1 MSRRTV
7 LLVAALGL
15 LLVAGAP
22 GAWYLSQ
29 PPASVGDLEQ
39 VTRAAATPAD
49 GAVEGPDGQATA
61 RSGVTAG
68 LRPSDR
74 DARASRP
81 AADAGDD
88 AATSTSWS
96 TTPLTRAVTSVLPPT
111 AVRIPAIGV
120 DAPIVPVGL
129 EPDGAMEIPEDVA
142 TIGWYEPGVRPG
154 EPGSAVLAGHVDSRS
169 QGPGAFFDL
178 RHLDVD
184 DVVSVTHRDG
194 VTRSWRVVARTH
206 YGKRELPIADLFTNR
221 GDPQLVL
228 ITCGGE
234 FDRTARSYADN
245 IVVYTVPA

>member
-1 MSRRTV
+1 VSRRAS

-29 PPASVGDLEQ
+29 PPATVGDL
-39 VTRAAATPAD
+39 D
-49 GAVEGPDGQATA
+49 
-61 RSGVTAG
+61 
-68 LRPSDR
+68 
-74 DARASRP
+74 RP
-81 AADAGDD
+81 AAETTTAATATDGPATTGSGDTAAPDPSGAAAQDRDPNAATGAD
-88 AATSTSWS
+88 AATSTTWS
-96 TTPLTRAVTSVLPPT
+96 TTQPARAVTSVLPPT

-129 EPDGAMEIPEDVA
+129 EPDASMEIPEDVA

-154 EPGSAVLAGHVDSRS
+154 ESGSAVLAGHVDSRS

-178 RHLDVD
+178 RRLDLD
-184 DVVSVTHRDG
+184 DVVSITHRDG
-194 VTRSWRVVARTH
+194 VTRDWRVVARTN
-206 YGKRELPIADLFTNR
+206 YGKRDLPIADIFTNR